1 MADSELQDLT
11 ADIEP
16 AAGDVV
22 YVVID
27 PAGTPLARKMTVE
40 NLLKAVHLLSELT
53 TSTTDTDKLLIGNSL
68 EGTWA
73 KYITPENLFKSI
85 IAGTADTAPT
95 TDDAMLTVNDPA
107 GTAAARYATI
117 ANLMKA
123 WFLDSE
129 GNPADVSTSASA
141 DGTSTYASRRD
152 HVHLSIAGVDGWTSD
167 SATWTYASATTFT
180 VSGDVTAQFRKG
192 TKLKLTQTT
201 AKYFFVV
208 GSSYG
213 APNTTVTVTGGTSY
227 TLANAAITLPY
238 YSYQQAPQAFP
249 DWFTW
254 TPTFTGFSA
263 DPASP
268 LCRFTIQGTLCII
281 SVYMPNNGTSN
292 AVTFYVSLPVTAA
305 TVTGMYWRCLL
316 GYALDNGVSVA
327 PGYGQIASAG
337 TTIDLYRQLG
347 ADWTNSGNKRSDFTA
362 FYQV

>member
-1 MADSELQDLT
+1 MPSDSELQDLT

-85 IAGTADTAPT
+85 VALTVDTAPT
-95 TDDAMLTVNDPA
+95 TDDVVLTVNNPG
-107 GTAAARYATI
+107 GTAASRYATI

-129 GNPADVSTSASA
+129 GNPADIGTAA
-141 DGTSTYASRRD
+141 DGTSTYAARRD
-152 HVHLSIAGVDGWTSD
+152 HVHGPIDGWIAGG
-167 SATWTYASATTFT
+167 ATWTYVSATTFT

-201 AKYFFVV
+201 AKYFYVV
-208 GSSYG
+208 ASSYG
-213 APNTTVTVTGGTSY
+213 APNTTVTITGGTDY
-227 TLANAAITLPY
+227 TLANAAITAPY
-238 YSYQQAPQAFP
+238 YSYQECPQGFP
-249 DWFTW
+249 EWFAW
-254 TPTFTGFSA
+254 TPTHVGFSA
-263 DPASP
+263 DPTPGYA
-268 LCRFTIQGTLCII
+268 RFRISGTALTFG
-281 SVYMPNNGTSN
+281 YDAGAGGTSN
-292 AVTFYVSLPVTAA
+292 ADNYTITLPVTAITRTNA
-305 TVTGMYWRCLL
+305 RWRTAL
-316 GYALDNGVSVA
+316 GTTYDNGAFGATGDAEIVSNGSVAGFAKSAHAVWTTSGVKAVSVVMT
-327 PGYGQIASAG
+327 YEI
-337 TTIDLYRQLG
+337 
-347 ADWTNSGNKRSDFTA
+347 
-362 FYQV
+362 

>member
-11 ADIEP
+11 ADTAP
-16 AAGDVV
+16 ASGDIV
-22 YVVID
+22 YVVVD

-85 IAGTADTAPT
+85 VALTVDTAPT
-95 TDDAMLTVNDPA
+95 TDDVVLTVNNPG
-107 GTAAARYATI
+107 GTAASRYATI

-129 GNPADVSTSASA
+129 GNPADIGTAA
-141 DGTSTYASRRD
+141 DGSSTYAARRD
-152 HVHLSIAGVDGWTSD
+152 HVHGPIDGWIAD
-167 SATWTYASATTFT
+167 GATWTYVSATTFT

-201 AKYFFVV
+201 AKYFYVI

-213 APNTTVTVTGGTSY
+213 APNTTVTITGGTDY

-238 YSYQQAPQAFP
+238 YSYQEAPQGFP
-249 DWFTW
+249 DWFAY
-254 TPTFTGFSA
+254 TPTFTGYAAGTPESV
-263 DPASP
+263 S
-268 LCRFTIQGTLCII
+268 RFRI
-281 SVYMPNNGTSN
+281 SGKAITWALYMTGGGPDSN
-292 AVTFYVSLPVTAA
+292 ATTFTATLPVTAA
-305 TVTGMYWRCLL
+305 TVSGMVWYGAL
-316 GYALDNGVSVA
+316 GYCYDNGAFAANGMFELVS
-327 PGYGQIASAG
+327 GG
-337 TTIDLYRQLG
+337 TTVAFFKSARTG
-347 ADWTNSGNKRSDFTA
+347 WTAAGDKATGFVQTYE
-362 FYQV
+362 F

>member
-11 ADIEP
+11 ADTAP
-16 AAGDVV
+16 ASGDIV
-22 YVVID
+22 YVVVD

-85 IAGTADTAPT
+85 VALTVDTAPT
-95 TDDAMLTVNDPA
+95 TDDVVLTVNNPG
-107 GTAAARYATI
+107 GTAASRYATI

-129 GNPADVSTSASA
+129 GNPADIGTAA
-141 DGTSTYASRRD
+141 DGSSTYAARRD
-152 HVHLSIAGVDGWTSD
+152 HVHGPIDGWIAD
-167 SATWTYASATTFT
+167 GATWTYVSATTFT

-201 AKYFFVV
+201 AKYFYVI

-213 APNTTVTVTGGTSY
+213 APNTTVTITGGTDY

-238 YSYQQAPQAFP
+238 YSYQEAPQGFP
-249 DWFTW
+249 DWFNW
-254 TPTFTGFSA
+254 TVSFTGFSVA
-263 DPASP
+263 PSVVASRFQVIAKTC
-268 LCRFTIQGTLCII
+268 LFTIVTNQ
-281 SVYMPNNGTSN
+281 GTSN
-292 AVTFYVSLPVTAA
+292 AAGFTMTSPITAA
-305 TVTGMYWRCLL
+305 TVSGMKWNGPTGYIVN
-316 GYALDNGVSVA
+316 NGAGVA
-327 PGYGQIASAG
+327 AGQWEIVSAG
-337 TTIDLYRQLG
+337 TAFTLYTSGGG
-347 ADWTNSGNKRSDFTA
+347 AWAAANGKAAELSG
-362 FYQV
+362 FYEI

>member
-1 MADSELQDLT
+1 MPSDSELQDLT

-107 GTAAARYATI
+107 GMAAARYATI

-129 GNPADVSTSASA
+129 RNLDLCLGKHIHRLGRCHGAVPQGHETQADA
-141 DGTSTYASRRD
+141 DDRQVFLCHRLVLRSEYD
-152 HVHLSIAGVDGWTSD
+152 SD
-167 SATWTYASATTFT
+167 SNGGHGLHFSECRNHIAILFISGISAGLPGLVRLYTNLLGVRFNDLDHSHDILLRVLYDWRRCGFQSTRARNRWWNAELCAASHRARD
-180 VSGDVTAQFRKG
+180 SSECQRPRRRGPHHRERCRKG
-192 TKLKLTQTT
+192 GSYIWSNDDPRRRAHSIRWKL
-201 AKYFFVV
+201 
-208 GSSYG
+208 GSSG
-213 APNTTVTVTGGTSY
+213 QHGLPNGDSISSGVR
-227 TLANAAITLPY
+227 LH
-238 YSYQQAPQAFP
+238 APQRPRHPEAALRGP
-249 DWFTW
+249 HQAGRG
-254 TPTFTGFSA
+254 PGEI
-263 DPASP
+263 
-268 LCRFTIQGTLCII
+268 CR
-281 SVYMPNNGTSN
+281 
-292 AVTFYVSLPVTAA
+292 
-305 TVTGMYWRCLL
+305 RL
-316 GYALDNGVSVA
+316 G
-327 PGYGQIASAG
+327 Q
-337 TTIDLYRQLG
+337 
-347 ADWTNSGNKRSDFTA
+347 
-362 FYQV
+362 

>member
-1 MADSELQDLT
+1 MPSDSELQDLT

-129 GNPADVSTSASA
+129 GNPADIGTAA
-141 DGTSTYASRRD
+141 DGSSTYAARRD
-152 HVHLSIAGVDGWTSD
+152 HVHGPIDGWTAD
-167 SATWTYASATTFT
+167 SATWTYASPTTFT
-180 VSGDVTAQFRKG
+180 VVGDVTTQFRKG

-201 AKYFFVV
+201 VKYFYVV

-213 APNTTVTVTGGTSY
+213 APNTTVTITGGTDY
-227 TLANAAITLPY
+227 TLANAAITSPY
-238 YSYQQAPQAFP
+238 YSYQEAPQGFP
-249 DWFTW
+249 DWFAF
-254 TPTFTGFSA
+254 TPTFTGFAAGTPTSVSRFRISGKSCTWA
-263 DPASP
+263 LYMDATGPASNATT
-268 LCRFTIQGTLCII
+268 FTAT
-281 SVYMPNNGTSN
+281 
-292 AVTFYVSLPVTAA
+292 LPVTAA
-305 TVTGMYWRCLL
+305 TIAGMVWYGAL
-316 GYALDNGVSVA
+316 GYAYDNGAFVA
-327 PGYGQIASAG
+327 TGIFELVSAG
-337 TTIDLYRQLG
+337 TTVAFFKSAR
-347 ADWTNSGNKRSDFTA
+347 AAWTNSGQKATGFVQTYE
-362 FYQV
+362 F